1 VLDQLFEKV
10 DRSFGVLARK
20 KNIDFTVDVDA
31 SVPRSIPGD
40 PDRITDQV
48 LGNLLSNALK
58 FTPEGGAVAVRA
70 WSDKDLL
77 RIEVRDSGEGI
88 PREDLPHIFDKFYQV
103 SQQAR
108 TKGAGLGLAIAL
120 EVVEAHGGTIDVDSQ
135 PGRGTTF
142 TINIPLHRA
151 PARSKS
157 KSIAEKTA

>member
-1 VLDQLFEKV
+1 MRDAVAAVKPLI
-10 DRSFGVLARK
+10 DRSHHELTIDLAEEP
-20 KNIDFTVDVDA
+20 IELDA
-31 SVPRSIPGD
+31 DGARLTQIVA
-40 PDRITDQV
+40 
-48 LGNLLSNALK
+48 NLLTNAARY
-58 FTPEGGAVAVRA
+58 TPEGGKIVVRA
-70 WSDKDLL
+70 WSDRDLL

-88 PREDLPHIFDKFYQV
+88 PKEQLPYIFDKYFQV

-151 PARSKS
+151 GARNKS
-157 KSIAEKTA
+157 VVEKTA